1 MTPADFT
8 LDAVP
13 LRGPLAPIAALL
25 GDGDGVL
32 LDIGEDT
39 GWWGRVRARPDK
51 AQRDGALWIESW
63 CWCHAEISRLDS
75 VDLVT
80 SPAAASPTI
89 LIIPAAA
96 RDTWGMA
103 AGIAIGGGLT
113 LLARRLGW
121 SLPVTDPET
130 GVTLSR
136 RQLRVLIRRSERAG
150 ARKAGF
156 TVLRGPDQPD
166 RDDD

>member
-51 AQRDGALWIESW
+51 AQRDGA
-63 CWCHAEISRLDS
+63 
-75 VDLVT
+75 
-80 SPAAASPTI
+80 
-89 LIIPAAA
+89 
-96 RDTWGMA
+96 
-103 AGIAIGGGLT
+103 
-113 LLARRLGW
+113 
-121 SLPVTDPET
+121 
-130 GVTLSR
+130 
-136 RQLRVLIRRSERAG
+136 
-150 ARKAGF
+150 
-156 TVLRGPDQPD
+156 
-166 RDDD
+166 